1 MGHAHHRPP
10 TKVHRFRS
18 SSRVVPPRY
27 LRHHAHRGCSRV
39 VESPKFYV
47 IDSNWPQHHA
57 VSVQHNRAGEHWGS
71 TITELVAASLSH
83 RLAIGVLRV
92 TVAATS
98 ERE

>member
-1 MGHAHHRPP
+1 
-10 TKVHRFRS
+10 
-18 SSRVVPPRY
+18 
-27 LRHHAHRGCSRV
+27 

-98 ERE
+98 ERENNEAAAELTGCITSTTLAARPSPGGFFLPPAFA